1 MTSTAKADVIR
12 CRALL
17 EPAVKKGGA
26 ERAIL
31 YVGLGNCLDGL
42 GESAKAIETY
52 RAGLAVAPR
61 NSQLSYNP
69 AISLGRKNQLDQE
82 RVLLPRDLINGST
95 HARDQFARGTRL
107 TDPS

>member
-17 EPAVKKGGA
+17 EPAVKKGGS

-42 GESAKAIETY
+42 GESARAIETY
-52 RAGLAVAPR
+52 RAGLAGAPGT
-61 NSQLSYNP
+61 SQPSSNL
-69 AISLGRKNQLDQE
+69 ALSLGGNDPLD
-82 RVLLPRDLINGST
+82 RARALLQTGMIVVTPPHSRSL
-95 HARDQFARGTRL
+95 HL
-107 TDPS
+107 